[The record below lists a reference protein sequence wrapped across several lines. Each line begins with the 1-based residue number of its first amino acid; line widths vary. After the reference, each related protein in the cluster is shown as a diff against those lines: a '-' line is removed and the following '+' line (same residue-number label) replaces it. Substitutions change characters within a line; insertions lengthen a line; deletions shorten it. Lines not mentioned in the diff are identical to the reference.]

1 MSGVANYLVGIIVG
15 TTEWSGRDLNS
26 VFPLYYQTRLQEY
39 TRKCEELIKN
49 YRTYGARTLY
59 RMENSYRIK
68 LDGTMRGPN
77 EAIWFVDKNAHYVLE
92 EYADDRASTN
102 PNFDK
107 IELTC
112 KLGSDVYFLDLTGKN
127 ERYYIDPVDI
137 KFNKSFYNMNQELIT
152 SIFDYLYYKL
162 EIYKKSILDQEM
174 FVEQINGY
182 GYKDGKRFSQYQN
195 DRKIMEIV
203 LNDSLISTMVQGY
216 YHGDVF
222 WSNHDDPFHSEY
234 CFLQRDI
241 SRIDENNNY
250 NIMYNTNCNKPPEPP
265 EHVNHSRSQKKS
277 EKARKPPIN
286 KTQLKSINRKKE
298 AEQKK
303 KTFLNNL
310 F

>member
-195 DRKIMEIV
+195 
-203 LNDSLISTMVQGY
+203 NG
-216 YHGDVF
+216 
-222 WSNHDDPFHSEY
+222 N
-234 CFLQRDI
+234 
-241 SRIDENNNY
+241 
-250 NIMYNTNCNKPPEPP
+250 
-265 EHVNHSRSQKKS
+265 
-277 EKARKPPIN
+277 
-286 KTQLKSINRKKE
+286 SIER
-298 AEQKK
+298 
-303 KTFLNNL
+303 FSY
-310 F
+310 